1 MARGVNRLSAR
12 TVASLA
18 AAGYHADGAG
28 LYLQIGAAGTKSW
41 IFRFTLDG
49 RAREMGLGPLHTVP
63 LAAAR
68 VKAHGCRTLLQDG
81 ANPIEGRRTQRA
93 ASRLAAAIPMTF
105 GDCASAYIEAHRS
118 GWRNAKHADQWRGTL
133 RTYAEP
139 ALGNLPVQNIDT
151 ALVMRVLEPIWQT
164 KTETASRLRGR
175 MAAVLDWAAVRD
187 LRRGENPARWRGHLD
202 HLLPPPAKVQKVV
215 HHPALHYAHMAD
227 FMAALR
233 VQDGIRARALEFQ
246 ILTAGRTGEVTG
258 ARWDEFDLSRKVVDG
273 TGF

>member
-28 LYLQIGAAGTKSW
+28 LYHQIGAAGTKSW

-81 ANPIEGRRTQRA
+81 ADPIEARRTQRA
-93 ASRLAAAIPMTF
+93 ASRLAAATPTTF
-105 GDCASAYIEAHRS
+105 SDCASAYIEAHQS
-118 GWRNAKHADQWRGTL
+118 GWRNAKPADQWRSTL
-133 RTYAEP
+133 GTYAEP

-164 KTETASRLRGR
+164 KTETAGRLRGR

-187 LRRGENPARWRGHLD
+187 LRRGENPARRRGHLD
-202 HLLPPPAKVQKVV
+202 HLLPPPAKVQ
-215 HHPALHYAHMAD
+215 
-227 FMAALR
+227 
-233 VQDGIRARALEFQ
+233 
-246 ILTAGRTGEVTG
+246 
-258 ARWDEFDLSRKVVDG
+258 
-273 TGF
+273 